1 MIFREIAARLV
12 AHPLSHGVLIA
23 GPALAPLERLRGKW
37 RYQLLLR
44 SAAGARLRRLIREV
58 VEVSS
63 SSVDLVVDVDPYD
76 LM

>member
-1 MIFREIAARLV
+1 M
-12 AHPLSHGVLIA
+12 LIT

-44 SAAGARLRRLIREV
+44 AASGSRLRRLVREIV
-58 VEVSS
+58 PVGASAN
-63 SSVDLVVDVDPYD
+63 LVIDVDPYD